1 MSGIGGQG
9 QSDAAVHCHR
19 CRAERRRGGGVEM
32 CREEKKGERSFWRR
46 WVGFELQDLNSTLY
60 GNKDE
65 TTRSEE
71 ERGFWR
77 RGVGFAGKLSSLD
90 LSTVCTVWKCDQCEM
105 RKGDTSMRMRQR
117 RSRGKF
123 AGNRS
128 LCLQSFPHTTNI
140 RCKTVILCSE
150 VQLNSSRKHW
160 SAGTGLCL
168 KNLKPPSQLN
178 SSRNAS

>member
-1 MSGIGGQG
+1 MKNDHQAAGWLVSGIGGQG

-19 CRAERRRGGGVEM
+19 CRAERRRRVET
-32 CREEKKGERSFWRR
+32 CREEKKGERIFWRR

-117 RSRGKF
+117 RSRGKL
-123 AGNRS
+123 AGDRS
-128 LCLQSFPHTTNI
+128 LCLQSFPHTT
-140 RCKTVILCSE
+140 RL
-150 VQLNSSRKHW
+150 
-160 SAGTGLCL
+160 
-168 KNLKPPSQLN
+168 
-178 SSRNAS
+178 